1 MNTRRLITRALDF
14 IRDIRANNSTEKENR
29 EELTNHRFGI
39 NADVDLKDQKKA
51 SDSLTFLMYSKE
63 NETLFI

>member
-1 MNTRRLITRALDF
+1 MNTRRLIARALDF
-14 IRDIRANNSTEKENR
+14 IRDIRANNGTENENR
-29 EELTNHRFGI
+29 EELTNNRFGI
-39 NADVDLKDQKKA
+39 STDADSKEQKKA

>member
-14 IRDIRANNSTEKENR
+14 IRDIRANNGTENENR
-29 EELTNHRFGI
+29 EELTNNRFGI
-39 NADVDLKDQKKA
+39 GTDVDFKDQKKA

>member
-1 MNTRRLITRALDF
+1 MNTRGLITRALDF
-14 IRDIRANNSTEKENR
+14 IRDIRTNNGTENENR
-29 EELTNHRFGI
+29 EELTNNRFGI
-39 NADVDLKDQKKA
+39 STDVDFKDQKKA

>member
-14 IRDIRANNSTEKENR
+14 IRDIRANNGTENDNR
-29 EELTNHRFGI
+29 EELTNNRFGI
-39 NADVDLKDQKKA
+39 STDADLKEQKKA

>member
-14 IRDIRANNSTEKENR
+14 IRDIRANNGTEKENR
-29 EELTNHRFGI
+29 EELTNNRFGI

>member
-14 IRDIRANNSTEKENR
+14 IRDIRANNSTENENR
-29 EELTNHRFGI
+29 EELTNNRFGI
-39 NADVDLKDQKKA
+39 STDVDFKDQKKA

>member
-1 MNTRRLITRALDF
+1 MNTRGLITRALDF
-14 IRDIRANNSTEKENR
+14 IRDIRANNGTENENR
-29 EELTNHRFGI
+29 EELTNNRFGI
-39 NADVDLKDQKKA
+39 STDVDFKDQKKA

>member
-1 MNTRRLITRALDF
+1 MNTRGLITRALDF
-14 IRDIRANNSTEKENR
+14 IRDIRANNSTENENR
-29 EELTNHRFGI
+29 EELTNNRFGI
-39 NADVDLKDQKKA
+39 STDVDFKDQKKA

>member
-1 MNTRRLITRALDF
+1 MNTKTIITRALDL
-14 IRDIRANNSTEKENR
+14 IRGIRTTSTTENENR
-29 EELTNHRFGI
+29 VELTDNRFGI
-39 NADVDLKDQKKA
+39 NTDADLKDQKKV

>member
-1 MNTRRLITRALDF
+1 MNTRRLIARALDF
-14 IRDIRANNSTEKENR
+14 IRDIRANNSTENENR
-29 EELTNHRFGI
+29 EELTNNRFGI
-39 NADVDLKDQKKA
+39 STDVDFKDQKKA

>member
-1 MNTRRLITRALDF
+1 MNTRGLITRALGF
-14 IRDIRANNSTEKENR
+14 IRDIRANNGTENENR
-29 EELTNHRFGI
+29 EELTNNRFGI
-39 NADVDLKDQKKA
+39 STDVDFKDQKKA

>member
-14 IRDIRANNSTEKENR
+14 IRDIRANNGTENENR
-29 EELTNHRFGI
+29 EELTNNRFGI
-39 NADVDLKDQKKA
+39 STDVDFKDQKKA

>member
-1 MNTRRLITRALDF
+1 MNTRGLITRALDF
-14 IRDIRANNSTEKENR
+14 IRDIRTNNGTENENR
-29 EELTNHRFGI
+29 EELTNNRFGI
-39 NADVDLKDQKKA
+39 SADVDFKDQKKA

>member
-14 IRDIRANNSTEKENR
+14 IRDIRANNGTENENR
-29 EELTNHRFGI
+29 EELTNNRFGI
-39 NADVDLKDQKKA
+39 STDADLKEQKKA

>member
-1 MNTRRLITRALDF
+1 MNTKRLITRALDF
-14 IRDIRANNSTEKENR
+14 IRDIRANNSTENENR
-29 EELTNHRFGI
+29 EELTNNRFGI
-39 NADVDLKDQKKA
+39 STDVDFKDQKKA

>member
-1 MNTRRLITRALDF
+1 MNTKRLITRALDL
-14 IRDIRANNSTEKENR
+14 IRNIRTNNISEKENR
-29 EELTNHRFGI
+29 IELTNNRFGI
-39 NADVDLKDQKKA
+39 STDVDFKSQKKA

>member
-14 IRDIRANNSTEKENR
+14 IRGIRANNGTGKENR
-29 EELTNHRFGI
+29 EELTNNRFGI
-39 NADVDLKDQKKA
+39 NAGVDFKDQKKA

>member
-14 IRDIRANNSTEKENR
+14 IREIRTNNNTGKENR
-29 EELTNHRFGI
+29 VELTNNRFGI
-39 NADVDLKDQKKA
+39 NADADFKDQKKA

>member
-14 IRDIRANNSTEKENR
+14 IRDIRANNGTEKENR

>member
-14 IRDIRANNSTEKENR
+14 IRDIRADNGTENENR
-29 EELTNHRFGI
+29 EELTNNRFGI
-39 NADVDLKDQKKA
+39 STDVDFKDQKKA

>member
-1 MNTRRLITRALDF
+1 MNTKELITRALDF
-14 IRDIRANNSTEKENR
+14 IRDIRANNGTENENR
-29 EELTNHRFGI
+29 EELTNNRFGI
-39 NADVDLKDQKKA
+39 GTDVDFKDQKKA

>member
-14 IRDIRANNSTEKENR
+14 IREIRTNGNTGKENR
-29 EELTNHRFGI
+29 IELTNNRFGI
-39 NADVDLKDQKKA
+39 NADADFKEQKKA